1 MDTENGTSR
10 PTHQLLIGPPS
21 SAMSTELLRLCASF
35 LKQYRPHP
43 AQAEFRAPEVVMLSS
58 ATSAQSAGF
67 IQDFR
72 TWLSAAGARAI
83 WVLPADAARAETSL
97 RYGDALFFALGDAG
111 EPAIARGVRNA
122 VAQVFDCAAEVPIL
136 LVLDG
141 YCAWALREP
150 VGHLL
155 GRATSAGV
163 TILLTIASDAELGP
177 ADDARE
183 RILSA
188 ANLRVWRPAPPEQ
201 SAASAVARRPK
212 PVAVARRAAL
222 TFAGRHG
229 IMTTRQLRTLLTIT
243 EGRQASTDATRSALM
258 RWRDKGLVETERR
271 GGRSLMFW
279 LTTAGTTACDLPHR
293 GGRPADPELPRLL
306 SAVDTDLESL
316 QTGATLSRATSN
328 TPR

>member
-10 PTHQLLIGPPS
+10 PAHQLLIGPPS
-21 SAMSTELLRLCASF
+21 SAMSTEILRLCASF
-35 LKQYRPHP
+35 LKRYRPHP

-58 ATSAQSAGF
+58 SDGAQSAGF
-67 IQDFR
+67 VEDFR

-83 WVLPADAARAETSL
+83 WALPADAARAEASL

-155 GRATSAGV
+155 HRATSAGV
-163 TILLTIASDAELGP
+163 TIVLTIASDAELGP
-177 ADDARE
+177 ADDDRK

-188 ANLRVWRPAPPEQ
+188 ADLRVWRPTPSEPGAAPQ
-201 SAASAVARRPK
+201 PK

-243 EGRQASTDATRSALM
+243 EGRQASVDATRSALM

-279 LTTAGTTACDLPHR
+279 LTTAGTTACGLPHR
-293 GGRPADPELPRLL
+293 GDRPADHELPRLL
-306 SAVDTDLESL
+306 AAVDTDLESL
-316 QTGATLSRATSN
+316 RTGATFSKAASDLVVTHR
-328 TPR
+328 